1 MSCCK
6 CSLFTFVLRTCY
18 VFLLNFFNLCDF
30 VPFILLVPQFFPP
43 HHSTEPPG
51 LAVGSSQ
58 SCLCLQRAVWPSGQK
73 PIPYGASEPGI
84 FLDLRK
90 QNIKTI
96 LSLGLEAY
104 KLRVHCV

>member
-51 LAVGSSQ
+51 VGSWFLPELPLPAAGCVALGAETHTLWS
-58 SCLCLQRAVWPSGQK
+58 QRAWHLPGPQK
-73 PIPYGASEPGI
+73 AE
-84 FLDLRK
+84 
-90 QNIKTI
+90 
-96 LSLGLEAY
+96 
-104 KLRVHCV
+104 H